1 MSPDPATGQTATHDD
16 PAAADRGDRLVSVRE
31 LRTYYDERTLLSRSP
46 PVKAVDGVSLDLFE
60 GETLGLVGESGCGKT
75 TFGRTLVG
83 LEDAT
88 SGTVEVE
95 GRDVTD
101 GDDADWR
108 RRVGMVFQDPDE
120 SLNDRQTVGQIVRE
134 PLEAQ
139 GWPRLSVAVEGVPEA
154 TVSGS
159 GPVVG
164 GRVESERVESG
175 GSATADVTSRAG
187 ESDAAS
193 VTGDPENGP
202 DVAVD
207 LAGGTHEVSVR
218 ERLPL
223 TAEDVTV
230 SVDRGERPT
239 VSVRVGKSVAEL
251 RRDRAEE
258 LLARV
263 GLGEEHVRRYPHQ
276 FSGGQR
282 QRVGIARALALEPDF
297 LVLDEPVSALD
308 VSVQARIINLLE
320 EIQDDLGLTYLF
332 IAHDLSVVRHIA
344 DRVAVMYL
352 GNVVELGSTES
363 VFADPSHPYTL
374 SLLSAIPGSGSP
386 WDGER
391 VTLRG
396 TPPSPR
402 DPPSG
407 CPFATRCPAK
417 IRSDEFDL
425 PEDTWRALD
434 ELRVVFRTR
443 ARSEDSVAERARALV
458 GLPVD
463 AEAIDD
469 AADELLSE
477 VDLPPAARS
486 VVDEAVDLATAG
498 EDRAAADRLREAF
511 GSRCDAEAPDAYAT
525 GDGER
530 ESRCLRSEDGSRG
543 VAETVADRERGSGG
557 GADDRSGGGEGD

>member
-1 MSPDPATGQTATHDD
+1 MTDPATGVAGHGD
-16 PAAADRGDRLVSVRE
+16 AAGAARGDPLLSVRD

-46 PVKAVDGVSLDLFE
+46 PVKAVDGVSFDLFE

-75 TFGRTLVG
+75 TLGRTLVG

-88 SGTVEVE
+88 SGTIEAG

-101 GDDADWR
+101 GGDAEWQ

-134 PLEAQ
+134 PLEAH
-139 GWPRLSVAVEGVPEA
+139 GWPRLSVAVEGVDAA

-164 GRVESERVESG
+164 GSVG
-175 GSATADVTSRAG
+175 GD
-187 ESDAAS
+187 DAAG
-193 VTGDPENGP
+193 VTGNPDDGP
-202 DVAVD
+202 DVTVS
-207 LAGGTHEVSVR
+207 LARGTHEVSVR
-218 ERLPL
+218 DRLPL
-223 TAEDVTV
+223 TADDVTV
-230 SVDRGERPT
+230 SVDGGERPT

-251 RRDRAEE
+251 RQDRVAE
-258 LLARV
+258 LITRV
-263 GLGEEHVRRYPHQ
+263 GLSEEHVRRYPHQ

-320 EIQDDLGLTYLF
+320 GIQDDLGLTYLF

-352 GNVVELGSTES
+352 GNVVELGPAES
-363 VFADPSHPYTL
+363 VFADPRHPYTL

-417 IRSDEFDL
+417 IRPDEFDL
-425 PEDTWRALD
+425 PEATWRALD

-443 ARSEDSVAERARALV
+443 ARSEDSLLARAKALA
-458 GLPVD
+458 GRPVD

-469 AADELLSE
+469 AVDELLGGR
-477 VDLPPAARS
+477 DLPPAAADA
-486 VVDEAVDLATAG
+486 VDEAVDLAKG
-498 EDRAAADRLREAF
+498 GDDRAAADRLRETF
-511 GSRCDAEAPDAYAT
+511 GSRCDGEAPDAYAT

-530 ESRCLRSEDGSRG
+530 ESRCLRAEDDYRG
-543 VAETVADRERGSGG
+543 VAATVADREQ
-557 GADDRSGGGEGD
+557 GAGAAPADPAGRSDGD

>member
-1 MSPDPATGQTATHDD
+1 MSPNSATGAGASRDAAATRDHSTAARDD
-16 PAAADRGDRLVSVRE
+16 PLVSVRD

-75 TFGRTLVG
+75 TLGRTLVG

-88 SGTVEVE
+88 SGSVEVE

-101 GDDADWR
+101 GGDADWQ

-139 GWPRLSVAVEGVPEA
+139 GWPRLSVAVEGVPAA

-164 GRVESERVESG
+164 GRVEG
-175 GSATADVTSRAG
+175 GVGAVGDADAPTA
-187 ESDAAS
+187 
-193 VTGDPENGP
+193 TGDPEDGP
-202 DVAVD
+202 DLTVA
-207 LAGGTHEVSVR
+207 LGRGTHEVSVR

-223 TAEDVTV
+223 TADEVTV

-239 VSVRVGKSVAEL
+239 VSVRVEKSVAEL

-263 GLGEEHVRRYPHQ
+263 GLTEEHVRRYPHQ

-320 EIQDDLGLTYLF
+320 GIQDDLGLTYLF

-352 GNVVELGSTES
+352 GNVVELGPTES
-363 VFADPSHPYTL
+363 VFDDPRHPYTL

-417 IRSDEFDL
+417 IRSDEFEL
-425 PEDTWRALD
+425 PEPIWRALD

-443 ARSEDSVAERARALV
+443 ARSEDSVVERAKALA

-469 AADELLSE
+469 AVADLFGED
-477 VDLPPAARS
+477 DLPPEVRS
-486 VVDEAVDLATAG
+486 VVDEAVDLAKSG

-511 GSRCDAEAPDAYAT
+511 GSRCDAEAPEAYAT

-530 ESRCLRSEDGSRG
+530 ESRCLRAEDDYRG
-543 VAETVADRERGSGG
+543 VAATVADRERGAADGG
-557 GADDRSGGGEGD
+557 VDRTGEGERD

>member
-1 MSPDPATGQTATHDD
+1 MTESATGAGTGRDVVATDRETST
-16 PAAADRGDRLVSVRE
+16 RGDRLVSVRD

-46 PVKAVDGVSLDLFE
+46 PVKAVDGVSFDLFE

-75 TFGRTLVG
+75 TLGRTLVG

-88 SGTVEVE
+88 DGTVEVE

-101 GDDADWR
+101 GGDAEWQ

-134 PLEAQ
+134 PLEAH

-164 GRVESERVESG
+164 GRVAAG
-175 GSATADVTSRAG
+175 GDARADAPSATGDAD
-187 ESDAAS
+187 D
-193 VTGDPENGP
+193 GP
-202 DVAVD
+202 DVTVS
-207 LAGGTHEVSVR
+207 LGRGTHEVSVR

-223 TAEDVTV
+223 TADEVTV

-239 VSVRVGKSVAEL
+239 VSVQVDKSVAEL

-263 GLGEEHVRRYPHQ
+263 GLSEEHVRRYPHQ

-320 EIQDDLGLTYLF
+320 EIQADLGLTYLF

-352 GNVVELGSTES
+352 GNVVELGATEA

-425 PEDTWRALD
+425 PEATWRALD

-443 ARSEDSVAERARALV
+443 ARSEDSLVEAAKALV

-469 AADELLSE
+469 AVGDLFGDRELPS
-477 VDLPPAARS
+477 AARA
-486 VVDEAVDLATAG
+486 VVDEAVDLAKG
-498 EDRAAADRLREAF
+498 GDDRAAADRLREAF
-511 GSRCDAEAPDAYAT
+511 GSRCDAEAPEAYAT

-530 ESRCLRSEDGSRG
+530 ESRCLRCEDGYRG
-543 VAETVADRERGSGG
+543 VAETVADRER
-557 GADDRSGGGEGD
+557 